1 MPTENIRSEPE
12 SERDEMM
19 GYAKS
24 IPGAVQKAQVVTDKL
39 GEEERRRKKIQQGIQ
54 ILIWALFVFVVVIEL
69 TLAVNL
75 SIGVARLD
83 IEQLIVMSAQM
94 TQLAIIDKLLIVALL
109 GTVVFEK
116 RE

>member
-1 MPTENIRSEPE
+1 MPTEYIQREPE
-12 SERDEMM
+12 SEKDEKM
-19 GYAKS
+19 GYVKS
-24 IPGAVQKAQVVTDKL
+24 IPDAVQKAQVVTDKL

-54 ILIWALFVFVVVIEL
+54 ILIWTLFLFVVVIEL

-75 SIGVARLD
+75 SIGVARID

>member
-1 MPTENIRSEPE
+1 MPTEDIQSEPE
-12 SERDEMM
+12 LEKDKMM
-19 GYAKS
+19 GYVKS

-54 ILIWALFVFVVVIEL
+54 ILIWVLFLSVVIIEL

>member
-1 MPTENIRSEPE
+1 MPTEDIQHEPE
-12 SERDEMM
+12 SEKDEMM
-19 GYAKS
+19 GYVKS

-39 GEEERRRKKIQQGIQ
+39 GEEERRRKKIKQGIQ
-54 ILIWALFVFVVVIEL
+54 VLIWVLFLFVVVIEL

-75 SIGVARLD
+75 SIGVTRLD
-83 IEQLIVMSAQM
+83 IEQLIAMSVQM
-94 TQLAIIDKLLIVALL
+94 TQLAIIDKLLIVALF

>member
-1 MPTENIRSEPE
+1 
-12 SERDEMM
+12 MM
-19 GYAKS
+19 GYVKS
-24 IPGAVQKAQVVTDKL
+24 IPGAVQKAQVVADKL

-54 ILIWALFVFVVVIEL
+54 ILIWTLFLFVVVIEL

-75 SIGVARLD
+75 SIGVARID